1 MNREDDFF
9 LNFNKGVSF
18 FIGVVENIN
27 DPAMLNRVQCRVFG
41 IHPMDRSEVPT
52 EALPWATV
60 MMPTTSAGLQM
71 GGGDGV
77 MGLREG
83 SWVLLFFF
91 DGPSC
96 QDPMILGTIPSLA
109 ASTELASTII
119 PQSGTSSPTSSSSDT
134 ETSSAT
140 SSSITLSPFDRFL
153 AFLTGG
159 EEQEETPPQQ

>member
-96 QDPMILGTIPSLA
+96 QDPLILGTIPSLA

-119 PQSGTSSPTSSSSDT
+119 PQSGTPSSTQTSTTTQETSSST
-134 ETSSAT
+134 
-140 SSSITLSPFDRFL
+140 ITLSPFDRFL
-153 AFLTGG
+153 SFLKG
-159 EEQEETPPQQ
+159 EE